1 MPINGEASSIRGFHS
16 SPTWPQLD
24 LNSRS
29 NSKQTQAELKEEL
42 GLSTV
47 NAQNEYFYEFLFVHV
62 FMGNFGGVGDK
73 SEGEL
78 E

>member
-1 MPINGEASSIRGFHS
+1 MVAIHCRGFHS
-16 SPTWPQLD
+16 SPTWLQLD

-42 GLSTV
+42 GSSTV
-47 NAQNEYFYEFLFVHV
+47 NAQNEYFCEFLFVHV
-62 FMGNFGGVGDK
+62 FMGNFGGVEDK